1 MSIFC
6 SNNFTA
12 TPNRVEMFIDFL
24 KSTNKS
30 YTKKQLQEMFSPNSE
45 SVFNEVFKVT
55 QTLALIEIEMDNI
68 KFNLDRNYSS
78 RQLIQNAV
86 FDLKSSTDNFLIAL
100 SWFLSLDKNNLLMWN
115 DNATG
120 RLENDLNG
128 LIIESL
134 STQSWQNLVYWIQY
148 LGFATKLTL
157 GDNVYIIPDPT
168 IAIKLVIQNLFEKNK
183 EIKIYE
189 FISHLANKYSVLEF
203 GQDRKFIN
211 DYLRDGLRLPE
222 NRLSYSTSLAI
233 SRLEKLGIL
242 EFITKADA
250 DVVSIDSKRVSHIK
264 FLGLK
269 D

>member
-1 MSIFC
+1 
-6 SNNFTA
+6 
-12 TPNRVEMFIDFL
+12 
-24 KSTNKS
+24 
-30 YTKKQLQEMFSPNSE
+30 
-45 SVFNEVFKVT
+45 
-55 QTLALIEIEMDNI
+55 
-68 KFNLDRNYSS
+68 
-78 RQLIQNAV
+78 
-86 FDLKSSTDNFLIAL
+86 
-100 SWFLSLDKNNLLMWN
+100 MWN

-134 STQSWQNLVYWIQY
+134 SAQSWQNLVYWIQY

-250 DVVSIDSKRVSHIK
+250 DVVSVDSKRVSHIK